1 MAAKNVS
8 KAVSMAVEPFEKIGK
23 QVGSLAS
30 SIPKY
35 TPIPGLGMSANSM
48 GKVVTNAENAMIG
61 ASDKKFKESAAGKLF
76 GGDKVVAQVDE
87 RKLAEAMNA
96 VKRPDDITNLKIM

>member
-8 KAVSMAVEPFEKIGK
+8 KAVKMAVEPFEKIGS
-23 QVGSLAS
+23 QVGNLAK

-48 GKVVTNAENAMIG
+48 GKVVNNAENAMISS
-61 ASDKKFKESAAGKLF
+61 SDKKFKESAAGRLF
-76 GGDKVVAQVDE
+76 G
-87 RKLAEAMNA
+87 
-96 VKRPDDITNLKIM
+96 